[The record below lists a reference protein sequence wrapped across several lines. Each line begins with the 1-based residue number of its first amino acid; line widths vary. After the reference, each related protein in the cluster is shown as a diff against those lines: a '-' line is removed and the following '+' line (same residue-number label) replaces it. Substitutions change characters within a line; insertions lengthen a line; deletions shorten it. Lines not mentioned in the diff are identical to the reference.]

1 MAPGDFGPRM
11 TAPRRI
17 PSDSPLRDA
26 PEEGIGLTVPAPLSD
41 RINALVDLL
50 DAAGERTNRKE
61 LIAALILAAPP
72 TGDELAGTL
81 RVYRRASVRD
91 ALVEPD
97 RAGETVQLA
106 PRKPGPRPRKRTK
119 R

>member
-1 MAPGDFGPRM
+1 MTPR
-11 TAPRRI
+11 RRI

-26 PEEGIGLTVPAPLSD
+26 PEEGIGVTVPAPLSD

-50 DAAGERTNRKE
+50 DAAGERTSRKE
-61 LIAALILAAPP
+61 LIAALILAARPLS
-72 TGDELAGTL
+72 DELANTL
-81 RVYRRASVRD
+81 RAYRRASVRD

-106 PRKPGPRPRKRTK
+106 PRRPGPRPRRHG
-119 R
+119 